1 MKANFLR
8 ANLIALATLTLFAC
22 SGTPQREPQDS
33 APPPSQVPDIAS
45 IPDAVPKQEPLSR
58 YGNMPSYEV
67 FGKTYYTKA
76 SAEGYKERGVASWYG
91 TKFHGRRTSSG
102 EPYDMYAMTAA
113 HKTLPLPTY
122 AEVTN
127 LENGRKVIVRIND
140 RGPFVG
146 DRIIDLS
153 YTAAVKLGIKERG
166 TGMVEVRAITP
177 GGASPSTPRQP
188 TETQTQTQA
197 QPQPQKVAQTS
208 PMDAGVYLQVGAFS
222 TMSRAQEVKTTLEQ
236 QISDSVR
243 IQPVSRPQ
251 GDVYRVRIG
260 PLANVE
266 QSDALA
272 DRLSRMGFAETQV
285 VVE

>member
-1 MKANFLR
+1 MKRFLR
-8 ANLIALATLTLFAC
+8 TNLIIVATLMLFAC
-22 SGTPQREPQDS
+22 STTQQREQQDS
-33 APPPSQVPDIAS
+33 APHPSQVPDIAS
-45 IPDAVPKQEPLSR
+45 IPDAVPRQEPLSR

-76 SAEGYKERGVASWYG
+76 SAEGYVERGLASWYG

-188 TETQTQTQA
+188 SETQTQA
-197 QPQPQKVAQTS
+197 QPQPQQVAQTS
-208 PMDAGVYLQVGAFS
+208 PVDSGVYLQVGAFS
-222 TMSRAQEVKTTLEQ
+222 TMSRAQEVKTTLQ
-236 QISDSVR
+236 LQISDSVR

-260 PLANVE
+260 PLASVE
-266 QSDALA
+266 QSDALS
-272 DRLSRMGFAETQV
+272 DKLKSMGFAETQV
-285 VVE
+285 VIE